1 MLQEIIHNI
10 LILLSQEALKI
21 KWRRGHYVHNHL
33 LTHSA
38 NRESVQNLF
47 LDRRGGEQARRARQ
61 PVTLGYTSA
70 KP

>member
-10 LILLSQEALKI
+10 LILLSQEAPKI
-21 KWRRGHYVHNHL
+21 KWRRGQYVHNHL

-47 LDRRGGEQARRARQ
+47 LDKRGGD
-61 PVTLGYTSA
+61 
-70 KP
+70 KPDGRVSQSH

>member
-10 LILLSQEALKI
+10 LILLSQEAPKI
-21 KWRRGHYVHNHL
+21 KWRRGQYVHNHL

-47 LDRRGGEQARRARQ
+47 LDKRGGGQARRARQ